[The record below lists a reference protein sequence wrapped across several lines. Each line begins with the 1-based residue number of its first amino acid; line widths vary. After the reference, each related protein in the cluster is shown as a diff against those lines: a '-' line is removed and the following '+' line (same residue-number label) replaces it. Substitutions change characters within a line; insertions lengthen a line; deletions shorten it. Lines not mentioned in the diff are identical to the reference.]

1 MKLSSEDQA
10 WLREYREILSRDFPG
25 LVQQIILFGSKA
37 KGTAKP
43 DSDIDLVVVIREG
56 DHRVK
61 RKVAMAG
68 HDAAIDAEVAPSFIV
83 YTNAEWGRLAST
95 RAPFWRIV
103 ERDGVAVG

>member
-43 DSDIDLVVVIREG
+43 NSDIDLV
-56 DHRVK
+56 
-61 RKVAMAG
+61 
-68 HDAAIDAEVAPSFIV
+68 
-83 YTNAEWGRLAST
+83 
-95 RAPFWRIV
+95 IV
-103 ERDGVAVG
+103 ERPAHLNGDRVLRRVNQKGSNATGKSRNLRLVHAIVGSLGLSRLPFQGHLARESRPLRE